1 VVGPK
6 SRDVLLKVCPDIDF
20 SAEAFPFMTWREG
33 TVAGVPARV
42 FRISFSGELAYE
54 VNVDA
59 NLGRHVWE
67 ALFAAG
73 EEYGIT
79 PYGTETMHV
88 LRAEKGY
95 VIVGQD
101 TDGSLTPHDLG
112 MGGMVKKKGD
122 FLGRRSLNR
131 SDMLRPDRKQLVG
144 LLTEDPAVVLPEGAQ
159 LVDRPGPERPIPMV
173 GHVTSSYQSPALG
186 RSIALAVVKGGLG
199 RMGETVHALLA
210 DGRAVPAK
218 IARPVFLDPENA
230 RMNPPAAAA
239 RPVPVSLPEPKTES
253 PLASLAA
260 RPGTGQGTLVLYERP
275 CLAQIG
281 LRGDAADPAF
291 RAAMA
296 SITGLEPPT
305 HPNTWRAAGELRL
318 FWLGPD
324 EWLIQAPAA
333 REKDLVEALRR
344 ALEGRHAAVTVL
356 SGGQTVVG
364 LRGAEAARVL
374 AKGCTLD
381 LHPRAL
387 KAGDCAQTRLA
398 KANVLLHRL
407 PEGEGFEI
415 TVRRSFAD
423 YLWRWLADA
432 GAEHGL
438 AALAP
443 APKAMALA
451 A

>member
-1 VVGPK
+1 
-6 SRDVLLKVCPDIDF
+6 
-20 SAEAFPFMTWREG
+20 
-33 TVAGVPARV
+33 
-42 FRISFSGELAYE
+42 
-54 VNVDA
+54 
-59 NLGRHVWE
+59 
-67 ALFAAG
+67 
-73 EEYGIT
+73 
-79 PYGTETMHV
+79 
-88 LRAEKGY
+88 
-95 VIVGQD
+95 
-101 TDGSLTPHDLG
+101 
-112 MGGMVKKKGD
+112 
-122 FLGRRSLNR
+122 
-131 SDMLRPDRKQLVG
+131 
-144 LLTEDPAVVLPEGAQ
+144 
-159 LVDRPGPERPIPMV
+159 
-173 GHVTSSYQSPALG
+173 
-186 RSIALAVVKGGLG
+186 
-199 RMGETVHALLA
+199 MGETVHALLA
-210 DGRAVPAK
+210 DGRAIPAK

-239 RPVPVSLPEPKTES
+239 RPAPMRLPEPKTES

-260 RPGTGQGTLVLYERP
+260 RPGTGQDTLVLYERP

-291 RAAMA
+291 RAAVA
-296 SITGLEPPT
+296 SITGLELPT
-305 HPNTWRAAGELRL
+305 RRNTWRAADELRL

-333 REKDLVEALRR
+333 REKDLVDALRR
-344 ALEGRHAAVTVL
+344 ALEGQHAAVTVL
-356 SGGQTVVG
+356 SGGQTVIG
-364 LRGAEAARVL
+364 LRGAEAAQVL

-415 TVRRSFAD
+415 TIRRSFAD

-438 AALAP
+438 AALAL
-443 APKAMALA
+443 APKAMARA